1 MKITTNTGRGYVALT
16 RDLAAAAMIG
26 TASLLMTAIA
36 APADAHHGGGGHGWG
51 GGGYG
56 WGGGGRGFGRGFGR
70 GRWRSRRY
78 HRWICPYY

>member
-26 TASLLMTAIA
+26 TASLLMTAIT
-36 APADAHHGGGGHGWG
+36 APADAHHGGGG
-51 GGGYG
+51 
-56 WGGGGRGFGRGFGR
+56 GGRGFGRGSGR
-70 GRWRSRRY
+70 GRWWSRRY